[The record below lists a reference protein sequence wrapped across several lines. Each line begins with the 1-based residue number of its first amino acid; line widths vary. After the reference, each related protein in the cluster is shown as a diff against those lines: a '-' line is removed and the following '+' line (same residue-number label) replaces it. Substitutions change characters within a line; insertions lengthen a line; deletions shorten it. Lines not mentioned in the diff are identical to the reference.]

1 MARGGNKL
9 TDTAAKSSALKA
21 GRHSD
26 GGGLYLNVSA
36 SGSKSWL
43 FMWVVAG
50 KRREMGLGAYPMI
63 GLAKARKLASDCR
76 DAVAEGRDPI
86 AEKKAEA
93 PSEPTFGECADDL
106 ISSMKGSWRNAK
118 HRDQWMTTLSRK
130 RDDDGAL
137 VRDGYCLKLIDRKV
151 SAIGTDDVLAVLKPI
166 WATKAETASRLRGRI
181 ERVLDYAKAKG
192 WRTGENPALWRGHLA
207 NILPARQKLQ
217 RGHHAAMPY
226 DQVPAFLQQVRGAEA
241 LAARALELTILTA
254 ARSGETLNAVWSE
267 IDLERAVWTIPAGR
281 MKAAKEHRVPLVPR
295 AVEILKLLHEAR
307 TGDHV
312 FPGQKPGRPL
322 SNMAMEM
329 LLRRMKVDVTVHGFR
344 SAFRD
349 WAGEETS
356 FPREVAEQALA
367 HTVGDATERAY
378 RRGDA
383 LEKRRKL
390 MEAWAS
396 YLTPA
401 PEGVVKLRA

>member
-1 MARGGNKL
+1 MPRGGNKL
-9 TDTAAKSSALKA
+9 TDTAAKSNALKA

-43 FMWVVAG
+43 FMWVVVG
-50 KRREMGLGAYPMI
+50 KRREMGLGAYPTI
-63 GLAKARKLASDCR
+63 GLAKARKLASECR

-86 AEKKAEA
+86 AERKAEA

-106 ISSMKGSWRNAK
+106 ISSMRGSWRNAK
-118 HRDQWMTTLSRK
+118 HREQWVMTLSRK
-130 RDDDGAL
+130 RDEDGAL

-151 SAIGTDDVLAVLKPI
+151 TAIGTDDVLAALKPI
-166 WATKAETASRLRGRI
+166 WVTKAETASRLRGRI

-192 WRTGENPALWRGHLA
+192 WRTGENPAMWRGHLA

-226 DQVPAFLQQVRGAEA
+226 DQVPSFLEQVKGAEA
-241 LAARALELTILTA
+241 MAARCLEFTILTA
-254 ARSGETLNAVWSE
+254 ARSGEALSATWSE
-267 IDLERAVWTIPAGR
+267 IDLDKALWTIPAAR
-281 MKAAKEHRVPLVPR
+281 MKAGRDHRVPLPAR
-295 AVEILKLLHEAR
+295 AVEILRDLKHAR
-307 TGDHV
+307 LNEFV
-312 FPGQKPGRPL
+312 FPGQKKDSPL
-322 SNMAMEM
+322 SSHAVIM
-329 LLRRMKVDVTVHGFR
+329 LMRRLKVDVTVHGFR

-396 YLTPA
+396 YLTPTA
-401 PEGVVKLRA
+401 NGAVKLRA